1 MSAVG
6 PHQILAELAAAVRDG
21 QPVVVATIVATE
33 RSVPRH
39 AGTKMLVYPDG
50 AIIGTIGGGSVEAT
64 VRRDA
69 LGTLGDGRPQT
80 HLYRLEDPTAG
91 DPGICGGTMTVYLE
105 PYMPANTLLVI
116 GCGHVGSAVVDLA
129 HWLGYRTVA
138 VDDRAELLTEET
150 LPNADV
156 RFTGSVADAIAEHPI
171 TENTAVVVVTR
182 SYGLDAEIL
191 PNLIDTPARY
201 IGVMGSKR
209 RWEATRE
216 ALAGSGV
223 SDDDLER
230 VHAPIGI
237 EIGAETVEEI
247 AVSIL
252 SEVIS
257 SIGVDHE

>member
-1 MSAVG
+1 MRATG
-6 PHQILAELAAAVRDG
+6 PHQILAELAEATRSG
-21 QPVVVATIVATE
+21 RTVVLATIVDTE

-50 AIIGTIGGGSVEAT
+50 TITGTIGGGSVEAKT
-64 VRRDA
+64 REDA
-69 LGTLGDGRPQT
+69 LTTLSDGRPQMR
-80 HLYRLEDPTAG
+80 LYRLEDPTAG
-91 DPGICGGTMTVYLE
+91 DPGICGGTMTIYLE

-138 VDDRAELLTEET
+138 VDDRAELLTEEA

-156 RFTGSVADAIAEHPI
+156 RFTGSVVDAIAEHPV
-171 TENTAVVVVTR
+171 TENTAVVIVTR

-191 PNLIDTPARY
+191 PILLDTPASY
-201 IGVMGSKR
+201 IGVMGSNR
-209 RWEATRE
+209 RWAATRE

-223 SDDDLER
+223 SKDALDR

-252 SEVIS
+252 SEVIG
-257 SIGVDHE
+257 SISTDHE

>member
-6 PHQILAELAAAVRDG
+6 PHQILAELAAAVSAAR
-21 QPVVVATIVATE
+21 PVVAATIVSTE

-50 AIIGTIGGGSVEAT
+50 TITGTIGGGSVEAT

-69 LGTLGDGRPQT
+69 LATLDDGRPQM

-105 PYMPANTLLVI
+105 PYMPANTLMVI
-116 GCGHVGSAVVDLA
+116 GCGHVGNAVVDLA

-138 VDDRAELLTEET
+138 VDDRAELLTEEA

-156 RFTGSVADAIAEHPI
+156 RFAGSVADAMTEHPV
-171 TENTAVVVVTR
+171 TENTAVVIVTR

-191 PNLIDTPARY
+191 PILIETPARY

-223 SDDDLER
+223 SNAALER

-257 SIGVDHE
+257 SIGTDHE

>member
-6 PHQILAELAAAVRDG
+6 PHQILVELTDATRSGQAV
-21 QPVVVATIVATE
+21 VLATIVETE

-50 AIIGTIGGGSVEAT
+50 SITGTIGGGSVEAKI
-64 VRRDA
+64 REDA
-69 LGTLGDGRPQT
+69 LATLGDGKPQM

-105 PYMPANTLLVI
+105 PYMPVNTILVI
-116 GCGHVGSAVVDLA
+116 GSGHVGSAVIDLA
-129 HWLGYRTVA
+129 HWLGYRTIA
-138 VDDRAELLTEET
+138 VDDRPELLTEEA

-156 RFTGSVADAIAEHPI
+156 RFTGSLADAITENPV

-191 PNLIDTPARY
+191 PILLETPARY
-201 IGVMGSKR
+201 IGVMGSNR
-209 RWEATRE
+209 RWAATRE

-223 SDDDLER
+223 PDDALER

-252 SEVIS
+252 SEVIGS
-257 SIGVDHE
+257 LGIDRE